1 MSDNTVILKKPIQA
15 HGDEVK
21 TLTFREPN
29 GDDVM
34 TCGYPLQMHGDGS
47 VVPIAG
53 VVGKYISRLANIPA
67 SSVKALCLTD
77 FQACMAVV
85 LPFFTSAEESN
96 PDPANGD

>member
-1 MSDNTVILKKPIQA
+1 MSDNTVTLKKPIQA
-15 HGDEVK
+15 HGDEAT

-34 TCGYPLQMHGDGS
+34 ACGYPLQMHGDGS

-67 SSVKALCLTD
+67 SSVKSLSVTD
-77 FQACMAVV
+77 FQSCMAVV
-85 LPFFTSAEESN
+85 LPFFTGAAESN
-96 PDPANGD
+96 PDPVNED